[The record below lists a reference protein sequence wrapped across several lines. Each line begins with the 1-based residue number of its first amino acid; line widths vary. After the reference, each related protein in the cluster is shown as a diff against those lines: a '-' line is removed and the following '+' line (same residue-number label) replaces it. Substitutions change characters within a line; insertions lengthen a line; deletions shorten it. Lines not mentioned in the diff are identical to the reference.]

1 MALTE
6 QQQQAI
12 LDALPP
18 LARCAL
24 CEQEDTWLLNA
35 TGVVTL
41 RFREDQRDLKDALAC
56 VVITCS
62 HCGNTHLIDLTTLGL
77 AGFD

>member
-18 LARCAL
+18 LAPCAL
-24 CEQEDTWLLNA
+24 CEKEDTWLLNA
-35 TGVVTL
+35 SGVVVL
-41 RFREDQRDLKDALAC
+41 RFRENDRDLKDALAC
-56 VVITCS
+56 VVIGCS
-62 HCGNTHLIDLTTLGL
+62 NCGNTNLIDLTTLGL
-77 AGFD
+77 ADFT